1 MEIGYNTRRAGDF
14 LARVLTGPNP
24 RKKFNMDKKVSIV
37 LSVERHNY
45 RKLAQEWYGL
55 SDEQMAGM
63 DVHHNPARHEG
74 GRNIPEHL
82 YVYHST
88 LHAAVHDGE
97 FVLWAREGGKK
108 GAEKTHEW
116 KNEEGKS
123 IVAVTMN
130 QKTHAEKNEQGKSI
144 HGIKSS
150 QRLNKEKNEE
160 GKSVNAIKGAKKV
173 HEERDEFGRSVF
185 TLKHT
190 EKMNE
195 RLHSE
200 KDQNGNSKHAVKN
213 GKKVLTAL
221 REKDPDHQ
229 SKAGRRGAE
238 EMHKQVWE
246 STIDGFRS
254 GPGPVANHNKANG
267 WNPSARVRIK

>member
-1 MEIGYNTRRAGDF
+1 
-14 LARVLTGPNP
+14 
-24 RKKFNMDKKVSIV
+24 MDREVSIV
-37 LSVERHNY
+37 LSIERRDY
-45 RKLAQEWYGL
+45 RRVAQNWYGL
-55 SDEQMAGM
+55 TNQQMMGM

-82 YVYHST
+82 YVYHNT

-97 FVLWAREGGKK
+97 FVLWAREGGKR
-108 GAEKTHEW
+108 GAEKTHER

-123 IVAVTMN
+123 IVAVAMS
-130 QKTHAEKNEQGKSI
+130 QKAHAEKNEQGKSV
-144 HGIKSS
+144 HGTKSA

-173 HEERDEFGRSVF
+173 HEEKDEFGRSLF

-190 EKMNE
+190 KRMNE
-195 RLHSE
+195 KLHAE
-200 KDQNGNSKHAVKN
+200 KDENGNSKHAARN
-213 GKKVLTAL
+213 GKKSLAAL
-221 REKDPDHQ
+221 LEKDPDHQ
-229 SKAGRRGAE
+229 SKVGRKGAK
-238 EMHKQVWE
+238 EMHKQLWE

-267 WNPSARVRIK
+267 WDPDARVRVN